1 MLTSLAKDV
10 VDSLSK
16 IDKELN
22 ESMKNPD
29 AYYQD
34 VLNSEKTI
42 LTYLKELSC
51 EGIGFL
57 YELRDNLD
65 VIDQYARDMLHADT
79 TKFRS
84 AESRRDEAYQNLQV
98 VLKEVLD
105 KIQ

>member
-22 ESMKNPD
+22 DSIENPD
-29 AYYQD
+29 EYYQTVLKTEKV
-34 VLNSEKTI
+34 VLN
-42 LTYLKELSC
+42 YLKELSC

-57 YELRDNLD
+57 YELQDNLD
-65 VIDQYARDMLHADT
+65 VIERYASDMFYADT

-84 AESRRDEAYQNLQV
+84 AESRRNEAYQNLQA